1 MNHCNIGTR
10 LKINGLPKYKVV
22 RTVKLDLHIHL
33 LFQVCRYHQMY
44 YAKIGIFKHLEI
56 RGSFF

>member
-1 MNHCNIGTR
+1 MNHCNIGTS

-44 YAKIGIFKHLEI
+44 ATIPSIIKHI
-56 RGSFF
+56 

>member
-10 LKINGLPKYKVV
+10 LKINGLLKYKVV

-44 YAKIGIFKHLEI
+44 AKIGILKYYQE